1 MAIISHL
8 ISLLLLQ
15 SLSMLKR
22 LFLPMDL
29 PYLILMLY
37 LFAYLPLNNP
47 PACPHMLVLFHLR
60 QLHIFLKN
68 FLSAAVHLNLLQP
81 FLSLRRPSHRL
92 QDDLICVRQPD
103 MGYLTFLIHRKAFS
117 TLRFHAKRLFY
128 YEKVFIL
135 VQNEH
140 LLIAVSCHLMP
151 DTSSAL
157 LPYQSSPTEDQYQFC
172 RSGHMLLS
180 ERRSD
185 VSDQAS

>member
-1 MAIISHL
+1 
-8 ISLLLLQ
+8 
-15 SLSMLKR
+15 
-22 LFLPMDL
+22 MDL

-47 PACPHMLVLFHLR
+47 PACPHMLALFHLR
-60 QLHIFLKN
+60 QLHIFLKK
-68 FLSAAVHLNLLQP
+68 FSVCSCALKSAAA

-103 MGYLTFLIHRKAFS
+103 MGYLSLFLRTNNREEDFLIHRKAFS

-157 LPYQSSPTEDQYQFC
+157 LLISLLPRKINISLPKWPYAA
-172 RSGHMLLS
+172 
-180 ERRSD
+180 
-185 VSDQAS
+185 V

>member
-60 QLHIFLKN
+60 QLHIFSKN

-103 MGYLTFLIHRKAFS
+103 MGYLSLFLRTNNREEDFLDPLQSFFHAVIPCQKAFL
-117 TLRFHAKRLFY
+117 LREGVHPR
-128 YEKVFIL
+128 
-135 VQNEH
+135 
-140 LLIAVSCHLMP
+140 
-151 DTSSAL
+151 
-157 LPYQSSPTEDQYQFC
+157 TE
-172 RSGHMLLS
+172 
-180 ERRSD
+180 
-185 VSDQAS
+185 

>member
-47 PACPHMLVLFHLR
+47 PACPHMLALFHLR

-103 MGYLTFLIHRKAFS
+103 MGYLSLFLRTNNREEDFLDPSQSFFHAEIPCQKAFL
-117 TLRFHAKRLFY
+117 LREGVHPR
-128 YEKVFIL
+128 
-135 VQNEH
+135 
-140 LLIAVSCHLMP
+140 
-151 DTSSAL
+151 
-157 LPYQSSPTEDQYQFC
+157 TE
-172 RSGHMLLS
+172 
-180 ERRSD
+180 
-185 VSDQAS
+185 